1 MKKFAV
7 FFMVFLIVQTPEA
20 FAAINGQGILDD
32 VQNQFQT
39 AAASW
44 AATLTARASWLFWM
58 LALISMVWTHGM
70 LLFRKA
76 DIADFYG
83 EFIRFIVF
91 TGFFWWLLTNGPT
104 MAIDVIDSMQMLGD
118 TASGISG
125 TTPSGIVDV
134 GFMIFNKVVQQSS
147 IASPVMS
154 TAGIIMAIIVITILA
169 LIAANMLILLVSSW
183 ILAYAGVFYL
193 GFGGSRWTSD
203 IAISYFKTVLNIG
216 VQLMTMVLLVGIGQ
230 QFINAYYTQMDANM
244 NLNDMAAML
253 VAAIVLLVLVNKI
266 PPMIGHIAQGGG
278 THALGGGFGA
288 GSAIAAAGVAGATA
302 AMAGSTAVAGVANIA
317 GGAQAV
323 MAAAK
328 QASQNA
334 SSASDLVSR
343 MGGIVSGALDSNT
356 SSASSSAS
364 TSSPLAAAMGD
375 SLASNNLSTSSSG
388 TTNPGGKSGSTAAH
402 LASGIKQVMGEK
414 IQSRINQT
422 FGGQVASAI
431 NQSTETQAHNNK
443 ATSQTFDNNSLSGET
458 AGTGESRADEIAAF
472 RDG

>member
-1 MKKFAV
+1 MKKIIILLV
-7 FFMVFLIVQTPEA
+7 VCLIIKTPEV

-32 VQNQFQT
+32 VQNKFQT
-39 AAASW
+39 AASAW
-44 AATLTARASWLFWM
+44 AATLTARASWLFWV
-58 LALISMVWTHGM
+58 LAMISMIWTHGM
-70 LLFRKA
+70 LLLRKA

-91 TGFFWWLLTNGPT
+91 TGFFWWLLTNGPQ
-104 MAIDVIDSMQMLGD
+104 MAHDIIGSMKTLGN
-118 TASGISG
+118 TASGTTG

-134 GFMIFNKVVQQSS
+134 GFKIFNTVVQQSS
-147 IASPVMS
+147 IASPIMS
-154 TAGIIMAIIVITILA
+154 TAGIIMATIVITILA
-169 LIAANMLILLVSSW
+169 LIAANMLILLVTGW

-203 IAISYFKTVLNIG
+203 IAITYFKTVLNIG

-230 QFINAYYTQMDANM
+230 QFINTYYTQMEANI

-253 VAAIVLLVLVNKI
+253 VAAVVLLVLVNKI

-278 THALGGGFGA
+278 TQALGGGFGA
-288 GSAIAAAGVAGATA
+288 GSAIAAAGVAGAAA
-302 AMAGSTAVAGVANIA
+302 AMAGSTAVAGAANFA

-328 QASQNA
+328 LASQNS

-343 MGGIVSGALDSNT
+343 MGGIGSGTSDNT
-356 SSASSSAS
+356 SASSSV
-364 TSSPLAAAMGD
+364 SSPLAAAMGD
-375 SLASNNLSTSSSG
+375 SLTSANLFSNLSASTSQGRQSTG
-388 TTNPGGKSGSTAAH
+388 TAAH

-414 IQSRINQT
+414 IQSRIDQT
-422 FGGQVASAI
+422 LGGQVASAI
-431 NQSTETQAHNNK
+431 NQSADTPAHNNEV
-443 ATSQTFDNNSLSGET
+443 TSQTFDNNSLSG
-458 AGTGESRADEIAAF
+458 GTSSARDSRADEIAAF

>member
-1 MKKFAV
+1 MKELSIILVIFL
-7 FFMVFLIVQTPEA
+7 FFQSPEVLA
-20 FAAINGQGILDD
+20 TINGQNIFDD
-32 VQNQFQT
+32 VESKYKT
-39 AAASW
+39 AASAWSS
-44 AATLTARASWLFWM
+44 ALTARASWLFWA
-58 LALISMVWTHGM
+58 LSLISMVWTHGM

-76 DIADFYG
+76 DIAEFYG

-104 MAIDVIDSMQMLGD
+104 MAIDIIDSLQILGT
-118 TASGISG
+118 TASGVTGS
-125 TTPSGIVDV
+125 TPSSIVDV
-134 GFMIFNKVVQQSS
+134 GFKIFNTVVQQSS

-169 LIAANMLILLVSSW
+169 LIAANMLILLVSGW

-230 QFINAYYTQMDANM
+230 QFINNYFAQMDSNM
-244 NLNDMAAML
+244 NLNDMASML
-253 VAAIVLLVLVNKI
+253 VAAVVLLVLVNKI
-266 PPMIGHIAQGGG
+266 PPMIGNIAQGGG
-278 THALGGGFGA
+278 AHSLGSGFGS
-288 GSAIAAAGVAGATA
+288 GSAIAAAGVAGAAA
-302 AMAGSTAVAGVANIA
+302 AMAGSAAVAGAANIT

-328 QASQNA
+328 QASQN
-334 SSASDLVSR
+334 SSSPSDLVSR
-343 MGGIVSGALDSNT
+343 MGSMVNDSLGSTT
-356 SSASSSAS
+356 SNNSASTS

-375 SLASNNLSTSSSG
+375 SLQSNLSG
-388 TTNPGGKSGSTAAH
+388 TANKVSATGH
-402 LASGIKQVMGEK
+402 LASGISQVFGDK

-422 FGGQVASAI
+422 IGGQVASAI
-431 NQSTETQAHNNK
+431 NQSSNN
-443 ATSQTFDNNSLSGET
+443 QTINNNESGQLFDNNSLSGDQT
-458 AGTGESRADEIAAF
+458 SNSDSRADEITAF

>member
-1 MKKFAV
+1 VKKISIILVAY
-7 FFMVFLIVQTPEA
+7 LIIQTPEA

-32 VQNQFQT
+32 VQNKFHT
-39 AAASW
+39 AASGW
-44 AATLTARASWLFWM
+44 AATLTARASWLFWV
-58 LALISMVWTHGM
+58 LATISMVWTHGM

-76 DIADFYG
+76 DIAEFYG

-91 TGFFWWLLTNGPT
+91 TGFFWWLLTNGPQ
-104 MAIDVIDSMQMLGD
+104 MAHDIIGSMKTLGN
-118 TASGISG
+118 TASGTTG

-134 GFMIFNKVVQQSS
+134 GFKIFNTVVQQSS
-147 IASPVMS
+147 IASPIMS
-154 TAGIIMAIIVITILA
+154 TAGIIMATIVITILA
-169 LIAANMLILLVSSW
+169 LIAANMLILLVSGW
-183 ILAYAGVFYL
+183 ILAYVGVFYL

-230 QFINAYYTQMDANM
+230 QFINAYYAQMDVNT

-253 VAAIVLLVLVNKI
+253 VAAVVLLVLVNKI

-288 GSAIAAAGVAGATA
+288 GSAIAAAGVAGAAA
-302 AMAGSTAVAGVANIA
+302 AMAGSTAVAGAANMA

-328 QASQNA
+328 QASQNS

-356 SSASSSAS
+356 SSASSSG
-364 TSSPLAAAMGD
+364 SSPLAAAMGD
-375 SLASNNLSTSSSG
+375 SLASHNVSSSSSG
-388 TTNPGGKSGSTAAH
+388 TTNQGRPSSSSTAAH
-402 LASGIKQVMGEK
+402 LASGIIQVLGEK
-414 IQSRINQT
+414 IQARINQT
-422 FGGQVASAI
+422 VGGQVASAI
-431 NQSTETQAHNNK
+431 NQSTATQALNNN
-443 ATSQTFDNNSLSGET
+443 ASSQTFDNNSLSGAT
-458 AGTGESRADEIAAF
+458 TGTGDSRADEIAAF

>member
-1 MKKFAV
+1 MKKISIILVAY
-7 FFMVFLIVQTPEA
+7 LIIQTPEA
-20 FAAINGQGILDD
+20 FSAINGQGILDD
-32 VQNQFQT
+32 VQNKFHT
-39 AAASW
+39 AASGW
-44 AATLTARASWLFWM
+44 AATLTARASWLFWV

-76 DIADFYG
+76 DIAEFYG

-91 TGFFWWLLTNGPT
+91 TGFFWWLLTNGPQ
-104 MAIDVIDSMQMLGD
+104 MAHDIIGSMQTLGN
-118 TASGISG
+118 TASGIAG

-134 GFMIFNKVVQQSS
+134 GFKIFNTIVQQSS

-154 TAGIIMAIIVITILA
+154 TAGLIMATIVIAILA
-169 LIAANMLILLVSSW
+169 LIAANMLILLVSGW

-230 QFINAYYTQMDANM
+230 QFINTYYAQMDANI

-288 GSAIAAAGVAGATA
+288 GSAIAAAGVAGAAA
-302 AMAGSTAVAGVANIA
+302 AMAGSTTVAGAANIA

-328 QASQNA
+328 QASQNS

-356 SSASSSAS
+356 SSSSSSAS

-375 SLASNNLSTSSSG
+375 SLASNNLSSSSSG
-388 TTNPGGKSGSTAAH
+388 TTNQGSKSSSTAGH
-402 LASGIKQVMGEK
+402 LASGITQVLDEK

-422 FGGQVASAI
+422 VGGQVASAI
-431 NQSTETQAHNNK
+431 NQFTETQAHNNK
-443 ATSQTFDNNSLSGET
+443 VTSPTFDNNSLSGET
-458 AGTGESRADEIAAF
+458 TGTGDSRADEIAAF

>member
-1 MKKFAV
+1 MKKIITLLV
-7 FFMVFLIVQTPEA
+7 VCLIIQTPEA
-20 FAAINGQGILDD
+20 FAAINGQGILDN

-39 AAASW
+39 AASGWAS
-44 AATLTARASWLFWM
+44 TLTARASWLFWV

-76 DIADFYG
+76 DIAEFYG

-91 TGFFWWLLTNGPT
+91 TGFFWWLLTNGPQ
-104 MAIDVIDSMQMLGD
+104 MAHDIIGSMQTLGN
-118 TASGISG
+118 TASGIAG
-125 TTPSGIVDV
+125 TTPSGIVDI
-134 GFMIFNKVVQQSS
+134 GFKIFNTVVQQSS
-147 IASPVMS
+147 IASPIMS
-154 TAGIIMAIIVITILA
+154 TAGLIMAIIVIAILA
-169 LIAANMLILLVSSW
+169 LIAANMLILLVTGW

-230 QFINAYYTQMDANM
+230 QFINAYYAQMDANM
-244 NLNDMAAML
+244 NLNDMASML

-288 GSAIAAAGVAGATA
+288 GSAIAAAGVAGAAA
-302 AMAGSTAVAGVANIA
+302 AMAGSTTVAGAANIA

-328 QASQNA
+328 QASQNS

-343 MGGIVSGALDSNT
+343 MGGIVSGALDSNA
-356 SSASSSAS
+356 SSSLSSAS

-388 TTNPGGKSGSTAAH
+388 TTNQGSKSSSTAAH

-414 IQSRINQT
+414 MQSRINQT
-422 FGGQVASAI
+422 VGGQVASAI

-458 AGTGESRADEIAAF
+458 TGTGDSRADEIAAF

>member
-1 MKKFAV
+1 MKKISIILV
-7 FFMVFLIVQTPEA
+7 VFLIIQTPEA
-20 FAAINGQGILDD
+20 LAAINGQGIFDD
-32 VQNQFQT
+32 VEDKFKI
-39 AAASW
+39 AASGW
-44 AATLTARASWLFWM
+44 AATLTARASWLFWV

-76 DIADFYG
+76 DIAEFFG

-91 TGFFWWLLTNGPT
+91 TGFFWWLLANGPT
-104 MAIDVIDSMQMLGD
+104 MAIDVIESMRTLGG

-125 TTPSGIVDV
+125 STPSGIGDV
-134 GFMIFNKVVQQSS
+134 GFKIFNNVVQQSS
-147 IASPVMS
+147 IASPIIS

-169 LIAANMLILLVSSW
+169 LIAANMLILLVSGW

-203 IAISYFKTVLNIG
+203 IAISYFKTVLNLG

-230 QFINAYYTQMDANM
+230 QFINAYYAQMDANL
-244 NLNDMAAML
+244 NLNDLASML

-288 GSAIAAAGVAGATA
+288 GSAIAAAGVAGTAA
-302 AMAGSTAVAGVANIA
+302 AMAGSTAVAGAANIA

-328 QASQNA
+328 QTSQNS
-334 SSASDLVSR
+334 SSASDLASR
-343 MGGIVSGALDSNT
+343 MGGIVNGALDSNT
-356 SSASSSAS
+356 TSSSSSAS

-375 SLASNNLSTSSSG
+375 NLASNNLSTSSSG
-388 TTNPGGKSGSTAAH
+388 TTIQGSKSRSTAAN
-402 LASGIKQVMGEK
+402 LASGIKQVIGEK
-414 IQSRINQT
+414 AQARINQT
-422 FGGQVASAI
+422 LGGQVASAI
-431 NQSTETQAHNNK
+431 NQSAETQAQNDK
-443 ATSQTFDNNSLSGET
+443 VISQTFDNNSLSGET
-458 AGTGESRADEIAAF
+458 TGTGDSRADEIAAF

>member
-1 MKKFAV
+1 MKKISIILV
-7 FFMVFLIVQTPEA
+7 VFLIIQTPEA
-20 FAAINGQGILDD
+20 LAEINGQNIFDD
-32 VQNQFQT
+32 VENKYK
-39 AAASW
+39 AAASVW
-44 AATLTARASWLFWM
+44 ASTLTARASWLFWV

-76 DIADFYG
+76 DIAEFYG

-91 TGFFWWLLTNGPT
+91 TGFFWWLLTNGPA
-104 MAIDVIDSMQMLGD
+104 MAIDVIDSMQILGG

-134 GFMIFNKVVQQSS
+134 GFKIFNTVVQQSS

-154 TAGIIMAIIVITILA
+154 TAGIIMATIVLTILA
-169 LIAANMLILLVSSW
+169 LIAANMLILLVSGW

-203 IAISYFKTVLNIG
+203 IAITYFKTVLNIG

-230 QFINAYYTQMDANM
+230 QFINAYYAQMDANI

-302 AMAGSTAVAGVANIA
+302 AMAGSTAVAGAANIA

-328 QASQNA
+328 QASQNS

-356 SSASSSAS
+356 SSASSSG
-364 TSSPLAAAMGD
+364 SSPLAAAMGD

-388 TTNPGGKSGSTAAH
+388 TTNQGRQSSSTAAH
-402 LASGIKQVMGEK
+402 LASGIKQVLGEK

-422 FGGQVASAI
+422 VGGQVASAI
-431 NQSTETQAHNNK
+431 NQSIETQAHNNK

-458 AGTGESRADEIAAF
+458 TGTGDSRADEIAAF

>member
-1 MKKFAV
+1 MKKISMILV
-7 FFMVFLIVQTPEA
+7 VFLIIQAPEA
-20 FAAINGQGILDD
+20 LAAINGQNILDD
-32 VQNQFQT
+32 VEKKYH
-39 AAASW
+39 AAASSW
-44 AATLTARASWLFWM
+44 AASLTASASWLFWV

-70 LLFRKA
+70 LLLRKA

-104 MAIDVIDSMQMLGD
+104 MAIDVIDSMQILGG

-134 GFMIFNKVVQQSS
+134 GFKIFNTVVQQSS
-147 IASPVMS
+147 IASPMMS
-154 TAGIIMAIIVITILA
+154 TAGILMATIVITIFA
-169 LIAANMLILLVSSW
+169 LIAANMLILLVSGW

-203 IAISYFKTVLNIG
+203 IAISYFKTVLNLS
-216 VQLMTMVLLVGIGQ
+216 VQLMTMILLVGIGQ
-230 QFINAYYTQMDANM
+230 QFIDSYYAQMDANI

-288 GSAIAAAGVAGATA
+288 GSAVAAAGVAGAA
-302 AMAGSTAVAGVANIA
+302 AAIASSTAVAGAANIA

-343 MGGIVSGALDSNT
+343 MGGIVSGAFDSNT
-356 SSASSSAS
+356 SSSSSSAS
-364 TSSPLAAAMGD
+364 TSSPLATAMGD
-375 SLASNNLSTSSSG
+375 SLASESG
-388 TTNPGGKSGSTAAH
+388 TSQGNKSGSTATH
-402 LASGIKQVMGEK
+402 LTSGILQVIGEK
-414 IQSRINQT
+414 AQARINQS

-431 NQSTETQAHNNK
+431 NQSTETQAQNDK
-443 ATSQTFDNNSLSGET
+443 AISQTFDSNSLSGET
-458 AGTGESRADEIAAF
+458 TPIGDSRADEIAAF

>member
-1 MKKFAV
+1 MKKIITLLV
-7 FFMVFLIVQTPEA
+7 VCLIIQTPEA
-20 FAAINGQGILDD
+20 LAAINGQGILDD

-39 AAASW
+39 AASGWAS
-44 AATLTARASWLFWM
+44 TLTARASWLFWV

-70 LLFRKA
+70 LLFQKA
-76 DIADFYG
+76 DIAEFYG

-91 TGFFWWLLTNGPT
+91 TGFFWWLLTNGPQ
-104 MAIDVIDSMQMLGD
+104 MAHDIIGSMQTLGN
-118 TASGISG
+118 TASGIAG

-134 GFMIFNKVVQQSS
+134 GFQIFNTVVQQSS
-147 IASPVMS
+147 IASPITS
-154 TAGIIMAIIVITILA
+154 AAGLIMAIIVIAILA
-169 LIAANMLILLVSSW
+169 LIAANMLILLVTGW
-183 ILAYAGVFYL
+183 ILAYAGIFYL

-230 QFINAYYTQMDANM
+230 QFINTYYAQMDANM
-244 NLNDMAAML
+244 NLNDMASML

-266 PPMIGHIAQGGG
+266 PPMVGHIAQGGG

-288 GSAIAAAGVAGATA
+288 GSAVAAAGVAGAAA
-302 AMAGSTAVAGVANIA
+302 AMAGSTAAAGAANIA

-328 QASQNA
+328 QASQNS

-356 SSASSSAS
+356 ASSSSSAS

-375 SLASNNLSTSSSG
+375 SLASNNLSSSSSG
-388 TTNPGGKSGSTAAH
+388 TTNQGNKPSSTATH

-414 IQSRINQT
+414 MQSRINQT
-422 FGGQVASAI
+422 LGGQVASAI

-443 ATSQTFDNNSLSGET
+443 ATSQTFDDNSLSGET
-458 AGTGESRADEIAAF
+458 IGKGDSRADEIAAF

>member
-1 MKKFAV
+1 
-7 FFMVFLIVQTPEA
+7 
-20 FAAINGQGILDD
+20 
-32 VQNQFQT
+32 
-39 AAASW
+39 
-44 AATLTARASWLFWM
+44 
-58 LALISMVWTHGM
+58 
-70 LLFRKA
+70 
-76 DIADFYG
+76 
-83 EFIRFIVF
+83 
-91 TGFFWWLLTNGPT
+91 
-104 MAIDVIDSMQMLGD
+104 
-118 TASGISG
+118 
-125 TTPSGIVDV
+125 
-134 GFMIFNKVVQQSS
+134 
-147 IASPVMS
+147 
-154 TAGIIMAIIVITILA
+154 MAIIVIAILA
-169 LIAANMLILLVSSW
+169 LIAANMLILLVTGW

-230 QFINAYYTQMDANM
+230 QFINAYYAQMDANM
-244 NLNDMAAML
+244 NLNDMASML

-288 GSAIAAAGVAGATA
+288 GSAIAAAGVAGAAA
-302 AMAGSTAVAGVANIA
+302 AMAGSTTVAGAANIA

-328 QASQNA
+328 QASQNS

-343 MGGIVSGALDSNT
+343 MGGIVSGALDSNA
-356 SSASSSAS
+356 SSSLSSAS

-388 TTNPGGKSGSTAAH
+388 TTNQGSKSSSTAAH

-414 IQSRINQT
+414 MQSRINQT
-422 FGGQVASAI
+422 VGGQVASAI

-458 AGTGESRADEIAAF
+458 TGTGDSRADEIAAF

>member
-1 MKKFAV
+1 MKKIITL
-7 FFMVFLIVQTPEA
+7 LIVCLIIQTPEA
-20 FAAINGQGILDD
+20 FAAINGQGILDN

-39 AAASW
+39 AASGWAS
-44 AATLTARASWLFWM
+44 TLTARASWLFWV

-76 DIADFYG
+76 DIAEFYG

-91 TGFFWWLLTNGPT
+91 TGFFWWLLTNGPQ
-104 MAIDVIDSMQMLGD
+104 MAHDIIGSMQTLGN

-134 GFMIFNKVVQQSS
+134 GFQIFNTVVQQSS
-147 IASPVMS
+147 IASPITS
-154 TAGIIMAIIVITILA
+154 TAGLIMAIIVIAILA
-169 LIAANMLILLVSSW
+169 LIAANMLILLVTGW

-203 IAISYFKTVLNIG
+203 IAISYFKTILNIG

-230 QFINAYYTQMDANM
+230 QFINAYYAQMDANM
-244 NLNDMAAML
+244 NLNDMASML

-288 GSAIAAAGVAGATA
+288 GSAIAAAGVAGAAA
-302 AMAGSTAVAGVANIA
+302 AMAGNTAVAGAANIA

-328 QASQNA
+328 QASQNS

-356 SSASSSAS
+356 SSAPSSAS

-388 TTNPGGKSGSTAAH
+388 TTNQGSQSSSTAVH
-402 LASGIKQVMGEK
+402 LASGITQVLGEK
-414 IQSRINQT
+414 NTIEDKSNRWWTSRLSHQSVNRN
-422 FGGQVASAI
+422 ASV
-431 NQSTETQAHNNK
+431 Q
-443 ATSQTFDNNSLSGET
+443 
-458 AGTGESRADEIAAF
+458 
-472 RDG
+472 

>member
-1 MKKFAV
+1 MRKISV
-7 FFMVFLIVQTPEA
+7 FLVVFLISQTPEA
-20 FAAINGQGILDD
+20 FAAINGQGIFDD
-32 VQNQFQT
+32 VEDKFKI
-39 AAASW
+39 AASGW
-44 AATLTARASWLFWM
+44 AATLTARASWLFWV
-58 LALISMVWTHGM
+58 LALISMVWTNGM

-104 MAIDVIDSMQMLGD
+104 MAIDVIDSMRTLGG

-125 TTPSGIVDV
+125 STPSGIGDV
-134 GFMIFNKVVQQSS
+134 GFKIFNTVVQQSS
-147 IASPVMS
+147 IASPIIS
-154 TAGIIMAIIVITILA
+154 TAGIIMAIIIIAILA
-169 LIAANMLILLVSSW
+169 LIAANMLILLVSGW

-203 IAISYFKTVLNIG
+203 IAIAYFKTVLNLGI
-216 VQLMTMVLLVGIGQ
+216 QLMTMVLLVGIGQ
-230 QFINAYYTQMDANM
+230 QFINVYYAQMDANM
-244 NLNDMAAML
+244 NLNDLASML

-278 THALGGGFGA
+278 THALGSGFGS
-288 GSAIAAAGVAGATA
+288 GSAIAAAGVAGAAA
-302 AMAGSTAVAGVANIA
+302 AMAGSTAVAGAANIT
-317 GGAQAV
+317 GGAQAI

-328 QASQNA
+328 QASQNS

-343 MGGIVSGALDSNT
+343 MGSIVSGGLDSNT

-375 SLASNNLSTSSSG
+375 SLASISPSG
-388 TTNPGGKSGSTAAH
+388 TTNQGRQSTSTAAH
-402 LASGIKQVMGEK
+402 LASGITQVLGEK

-422 FGGQVASAI
+422 IGGQVASAI
-431 NQSTETQAHNNK
+431 NQSTETQAHHNK

-458 AGTGESRADEIAAF
+458 ADTEDSRADEIAAF

>member
-1 MKKFAV
+1 MKKISIILV
-7 FFMVFLIVQTPEA
+7 VFLIIQMPEA

-32 VQNQFQT
+32 VQNQFKT
-39 AAASW
+39 AASGWAS
-44 AATLTARASWLFWM
+44 TLTARASWLFWM
-58 LALISMVWTHGM
+58 LALISMIWTHGM

-104 MAIDVIDSMQMLGD
+104 MAIDVIYSMQTLGD

-134 GFMIFNKVVQQSS
+134 GFMIFNTVVQQSS

-154 TAGIIMAIIVITILA
+154 TAGLIIAIIVIAILA
-169 LIAANMLILLVSSW
+169 LIAANMLILLISAW

-216 VQLMTMVLLVGIGQ
+216 VQLMAMVLLVGIGQ

-278 THALGGGFGA
+278 THALGSGFGA
-288 GSAIAAAGVAGATA
+288 GSAIAAAGVAGAAA
-302 AMAGSTAVAGVANIA
+302 AMAGSTAVAGAANIA

-328 QASQNA
+328 QASQNS

-343 MGGIVSGALDSNT
+343 MGSIDSGALDSNT
-356 SSASSSAS
+356 ANSSSSAS

-375 SLASNNLSTSSSG
+375 SLASNNLSSSSLA
-388 TTNPGGKSGSTAAH
+388 TTNQGRQSSSTAAH

-414 IQSRINQT
+414 MQSRINQT
-422 FGGQVASAI
+422 IGGQVASAI
-431 NQSTETQAHNNK
+431 NQSPEAQAKNNK

-458 AGTGESRADEIAAF
+458 TGTGDSRADEIAAF